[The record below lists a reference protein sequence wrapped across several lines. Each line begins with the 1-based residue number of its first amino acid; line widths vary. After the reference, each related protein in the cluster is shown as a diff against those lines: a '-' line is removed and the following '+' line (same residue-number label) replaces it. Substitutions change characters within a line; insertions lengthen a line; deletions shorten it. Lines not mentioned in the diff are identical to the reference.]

1 MKISEVMTHHVEIV
15 EPEATLKDA
24 AQLMDDQDVGALPVC
39 DNDRL
44 VGIITDRDII
54 VRAVSAGVDPNR
66 SRVADS
72 MTSPILYCYEDQD
85 SDEVRRMMEDKKV
98 RRLPVL
104 DRSRRMIG
112 IVSHSDLVVGH
123 SEHEEN
129 EKRAA

>member
-1 MKISEVMTHHVEIV
+1 MKINQVMTRHVEIV

-24 AQLMDDQDVGALPVC
+24 AQIMDDQDVGALPVC

-54 VRAVSAGVDPNR
+54 VRAVSAGMDPNR

-72 MTSPILYCYEDQD
+72 MTSPILYCYDDQD
-85 SDEVRRMMEDKKV
+85 TDEVRRMMQEKKV

-104 DRSRRMIG
+104 DRAKRMVG
-112 IVSHSDLVVGH
+112 IVSNSDVELGH
-123 SEHEEN
+123 SEHEAN

>member
-1 MKISEVMTHHVEIV
+1 MKINELMTRHVETV

-54 VRAVSAGVDPNR
+54 VRAVSAGMDPNR

-72 MTSPILYCYEDQD
+72 MTSPILYCFDDQD
-85 SDEVRRMMEDKKV
+85 VEEVRQMMQDKKV

-112 IVSHSDLVVGH
+112 IVSSSDVMLGH
-123 SEHEEN
+123 SEHDEA

>member
-1 MKISEVMTHHVEIV
+1 MKVNEIMTRHVETV

-24 AQLMDDQDVGALPVC
+24 AQLMDDEDVGALPVC

-72 MTSPILYCYEDQD
+72 MTAPTLYCYEDQD
-85 SDEVRRMMEDKKV
+85 VEEIKRMMLEKKV

-112 IVSHSDLVVGH
+112 IVSSSDLVLGH
-123 SEHEEN
+123 SEHDAQ
-129 EKRAA
+129 EKKAA

>member
-1 MKISEVMTHHVEIV
+1 MKINELMTRHVETV

-54 VRAVSAGVDPNR
+54 VRAVSAGMDPNR

-85 SDEVRRMMEDKKV
+85 VEEVRQMMQDKKV

-112 IVSHSDLVVGH
+112 IVSSSDVMLGH
-123 SEHEEN
+123 SEHDEA

>member
-1 MKISEVMTHHVEIV
+1 MKINELMTRHVETV

-72 MTSPILYCYEDQD
+72 MTSPILYCYEDQGVE
-85 SDEVRRMMEDKKV
+85 EVRQMMQDKKV

-112 IVSHSDLVVGH
+112 IVSSSDVMLGH
-123 SEHEEN
+123 SEHDEA

>member
-1 MKISEVMTHHVEIV
+1 MKINELMTRHVETV

-85 SDEVRRMMEDKKV
+85 VEEVRQMMQDKKV

-112 IVSHSDLVVGH
+112 IVSNSDVSLGH
-123 SEHEEN
+123 SEHDEA

>member
-1 MKISEVMTHHVEIV
+1 MKISELMTRHVETV

-24 AQLMDDQDVGALPVC
+24 AQLMDDEDVGALPVC

-72 MTSPILYCYEDQD
+72 MTSPILYCYDDQD
-85 SDEVRRMMEDKKV
+85 ADEVRRMMQDKKV

-112 IVSHSDLVVGH
+112 IVSNSDLELGH
-123 SEHEEN
+123 SEHDQI

>member
-1 MKISEVMTHHVEIV
+1 MKISEVMTRHVEIV

-72 MTSPILYCYEDQD
+72 MTSPILYCFDDQD
-85 SDEVRRMMEDKKV
+85 SDEVRHMMEEKKV

-112 IVSHSDLVVGH
+112 IVSQSDLVLGH
-123 SEHEEN
+123 SEHEAQ

>member
-1 MKISEVMTHHVEIV
+1 MKISEVMTRHVEIV

-72 MTSPILYCYEDQD
+72 MTSPILYCFDDQD
-85 SDEVRRMMEDKKV
+85 SDEVHRMMEEKKV

-112 IVSHSDLVVGH
+112 IVSQSDLILGH
-123 SEHEEN
+123 SEHEAQ